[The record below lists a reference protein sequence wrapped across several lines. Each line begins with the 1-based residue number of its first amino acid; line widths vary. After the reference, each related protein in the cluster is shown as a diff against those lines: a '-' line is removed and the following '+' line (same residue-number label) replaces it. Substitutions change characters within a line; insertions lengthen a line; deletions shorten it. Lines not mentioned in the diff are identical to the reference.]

1 MKKINELL
9 DSLYGESELKD
20 NVIDIILNHIDDYE
34 NQITFLED
42 VLQYGCSSG
51 IVSELIYFNETKC
64 FFIKH
69 MEEIFEIYNNVKDNL
84 SSDFEVDANNLSWL
98 AFEYLVGEIYNEVTI
113 AEYEEIIEED

>member
-1 MKKINELL
+1 MKLNTFLENM
-9 DSLYGESELKD
+9 YGESTLKD
-20 NVIDIILNHIDDYE
+20 EVIDIILNHINDYE
-34 NQITFLED
+34 NSITFLEE

-51 IVSELIYFNETKC
+51 MIGELIYYSDTKD

-84 SSDFEVDANNLSWL
+84 SPNFEVNANNLSWL
-98 AFEYLVGEIYNEVTI
+98 AFEYMVNEIYNEVTL

>member
-1 MKKINELL
+1 M
-9 DSLYGESELKD
+9 YGDSELKD

-34 NQITFLED
+34 NQITFFEE

-69 MEEIFEIYNNVKDNL
+69 MEEIFEIYNNIKENL
-84 SSDFEVDANNLSWL
+84 SINFEVNANNLSWL
-98 AFEYLVGEIYNEVTI
+98 AFEYIVNEIYNEVTI
-113 AEYEEIIEED
+113 AEYEEIIED

>member
-1 MKKINELL
+1 MKLNTFLENM
-9 DSLYGESELKD
+9 YGESELKD

-34 NQITFLED
+34 NPITFLED

-51 IVSELIYFNETKC
+51 MVSELIYYNETKC

-69 MEEIFEIYNNVKDNL
+69 MEEIFDIYNEIKDNL
-84 SSDFEVDANNLSWL
+84 SSEFEVDANNLSWL
-98 AFEYLVGEIYNEVTI
+98 AFEHVVNEIYNEVTL

>member
-1 MKKINELL
+1 MKLNTFLNNM
-9 DSLYGESELKD
+9 YGESDLKD

-34 NQITFLED
+34 NPIIFLED

-51 IVSELIYFNETKC
+51 MVSELIYFSETKC

-84 SSDFEVDANNLSWL
+84 SSDFEIDANNLSWL

-113 AEYEEIIEED
+113 AEYEEIIED

>member
-9 DSLYGESELKD
+9 NNMYGENTLKD

-34 NQITFLED
+34 NPITFLEE

-51 IVSELIYFNETKC
+51 MIGELIYYNDTEK

-69 MEEIFEIYNNVKDNL
+69 MNDIFEIYNDIKDNL

-98 AFEYLVGEIYNEVTI
+98 AFEHVVNEIYNE
-113 AEYEEIIEED
+113 IEEKGN

>member
-9 DSLYGESELKD
+9 ENLYGENELKD
-20 NVIDIILNHIDDYE
+20 SVIDIILNHIDDYE
-34 NQITFLED
+34 NPITFLEE

-51 IVSELIYFNETKC
+51 IVSELIYYNETKC

-84 SSDFEVDANNLSWL
+84 SPDFEVNANNLSWL
-98 AFEYLVGEIYNEVTI
+98 AFEYMVNEIYNEIETM
-113 AEYEEIIEED
+113 EEEEEEI

>member
-9 DSLYGESELKD
+9 ENLYGETDLKD

-34 NQITFLED
+34 NPITFLEE

-51 IVSELIYFNETKC
+51 IVSELIYYSDTKC

-69 MEEIFEIYNNVKDNL
+69 MEEIFDIYNQLKDNL
-84 SSDFEVDANNLSWL
+84 STDFEVNANNLSWL
-98 AFEYLVGEIYNEVTI
+98 AFEYMVNEIYNEVETM
-113 AEYEEIIEED
+113 EEEEI

>member
-1 MKKINELL
+1 MKLNTFLNNM
-9 DSLYGESELKD
+9 YGENDLKD
-20 NVIDIILNHIDDYE
+20 SVIDIILNHIDDYE
-34 NQITFLED
+34 NPITFLED

-51 IVSELIYFNETKC
+51 MVSELIYFSETKC

-113 AEYEEIIEED
+113 AEYEEIIED